1 MALDHHSR
9 ALVEVALD
17 HHSRALVGA
26 QAVMKIQAPVVSI
39 LESSFFFFPS
49 PLTSRKHRCGTR
61 GAAPASDA
69 AGRSNAQGTLL
80 PARPAASRCFVPHGF
95 HVIFTDSCRR
105 GFDLDRNQ
113 ADSGRNSNKKRKKK
127 VQNTPF
133 DLILN
138 PTLAQFH

>member
-26 QAVMKIQAPVVSI
+26 QAVMKIQAPMVSI

-69 AGRSNAQGTLL
+69 AGRSNAQGTPL
-80 PARPAASRCFVPHGF
+80 PARPAASRCVVPHGF
-95 HVIFTDSCRR
+95 HVIFIDSCRH
-105 GFDLDRNQ
+105 GFDLDRFARNQ
-113 ADSGRNSNKKRKKK
+113 ADSGRNSKRKKEK
-127 VQNTPF
+127 KRCRTHR
-133 DLILN
+133 L
-138 PTLAQFH
+138 T